1 MTKTPTYY
9 ELQAFLC
16 TIPSISFGGCG
27 IAALVLYD
35 AAVREGMNPKIIYTY
50 SERTLKYGCNYENNM
65 AAINEGVEDKADCCS
80 HIVLEIDKQWY
91 DCRGLVINNDDRKFH
106 EATRKH
112 LVNSMIYGN
121 WNSDFD
127 RAKYLPVIKKFV
139 GYNAL
144 ITN

>member
-16 TIPSISFGGCG
+16 TIPSISWGGCG

-35 AAVREGMNPKIIYTY
+35 AAVREDLNPKIIYTY
-50 SERTLKYGCNYENNM
+50 SDTLLAYGCLFENNQLFM
-65 AAINEGVEDKADCCS
+65 KGKQEHADACS
-80 HIVLEIDKQWY
+80 HIVLEINGQWY
-91 DCRGLVINNDDRKFH
+91 DCMGVYNKDRKSH
-106 EATRKH
+106 EATREH
-112 LVNSMIYGN
+112 LVNSVIHGN
-121 WNSDFD
+121 WNDEFD
-127 RAKYLPVIKKFV
+127 RGKQLPVIKKFV